1 MSHRMKM
8 NEDINTP
15 ASPSGDAK
23 LFKSHCPGAS
33 SPPHQ
38 AGSIADGNAC
48 SRCYPCRGFSINRQ
62 RIHPITDR
70 HPLPAAG
77 QGAELENATNQPG
90 GVVHLTIFLSVG

>member
-8 NEDINTP
+8 NEDIVTP
-15 ASPSGDAK
+15 ANPPGDAK
-23 LFKSHCPGAS
+23 LFKSHCPNACLAPYQAS
-33 SPPHQ
+33 
-38 AGSIADGNAC
+38 GIADGNAC

-77 QGAELENATNQPG
+77 QSTELENATNQLG